1 MYYQIVYVFSNC
13 LCIIKLF
20 MYYQKLFAH
29 VETFRKKAYGGCKS
43 QLFVIGD
50 KNAGRG
56 VRVAEAGR

>member
-1 MYYQIVYVFSNC
+1 
-13 LCIIKLF
+13 